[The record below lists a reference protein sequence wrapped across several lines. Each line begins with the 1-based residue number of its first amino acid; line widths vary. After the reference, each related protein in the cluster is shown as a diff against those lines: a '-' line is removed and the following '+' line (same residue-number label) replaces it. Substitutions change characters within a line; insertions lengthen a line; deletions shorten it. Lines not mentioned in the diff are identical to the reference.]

1 MTGAAWGWRQTDE
14 VNVKRVWKLP
24 LCALLVAVTQTVRAD
39 CLDDAARFHHVN
51 VRLVRAIATVESG
64 QRASVVHL
72 NGDGTTDIG
81 LMQINS
87 RWLTTL
93 SHFGVSRAGLYDRCT
108 SAYVGAWILS
118 QNIRRLG
125 LTWDAIGAYNAGAH
139 EKRIA
144 YARRVYRQ
152 LNVPPATVAGQR
164 EVVDARPARPDFV
177 ARLFE
182 PIGWGNGQ

>member
-1 MTGAAWGWRQTDE
+1 M
-14 VNVKRVWKLP
+14 KRVPTMP
-24 LCALLVAVTQTVRAD
+24 LCALLVAATSRAD

-51 VRLVRAIATVESG
+51 VGLVRAIATVESG
-64 QRASVVHL
+64 QRAGVVHL
-72 NGDGTTDIG
+72 NDDGTTDIG

-93 SHFGVSRAGLYDRCT
+93 ARFGVSRAGLQDGCT
-108 SAYVGAWILS
+108 NAYVGAWILS

-125 LTWDAIGAYNAGAH
+125 LTWDAIGAYNASTR

-144 YARRVYRQ
+144 YARRVYRELHSAPQ
-152 LNVPPATVAGQR
+152 TVAQYPPAVT
-164 EVVDARPARPDFV
+164 ARPSDPGFI

>member
-1 MTGAAWGWRQTDE
+1 M
-14 VNVKRVWKLP
+14 KRVWMTP
-24 LCALLVAVTQTVRAD
+24 LCALLVAATSRAD
-39 CLDDAARFHHVN
+39 CLDDAARFHYVN

-64 QRASVVHL
+64 QRAGVVHL

-81 LMQINS
+81 MMQINS
-87 RWLTTL
+87 RWLTAL
-93 SHFGVSRAGLYDRCT
+93 QRFGVSRAGLYDRCT
-108 SAYVGAWILS
+108 NAYVGAWILS

-144 YARRVYRQ
+144 YARRVYRE
-152 LNVPPATVAGQR
+152 LRADPRPVARQP

-182 PIGWGNGQ
+182 PIGWGSGQ

>member
-1 MTGAAWGWRQTDE
+1 M
-14 VNVKRVWKLP
+14 KRVPIMP
-24 LCALLVAVTQTVRAD
+24 LCALLVAATSRAD

-72 NGDGTTDIG
+72 NDDGTTDIA

-93 SHFGVSRAGLYDRCT
+93 SLLGVSRAGLHDGCT
-108 SAYVGAWILS
+108 NAYVGAWILS

-125 LTWDAIGAYNAGAH
+125 LTWDAVGAYNAGSH
-139 EKRIA
+139 EKRII
-144 YARRVYRQ
+144 YARRVYRELRAVSPSMARGQ
-152 LNVPPATVAGQR
+152 QTVT
-164 EVVDARPARPDFV
+164 ARPSSSSFV
-177 ARLFE
+177 ARHFE
-182 PIGWGNGQ
+182 PIEWGNGQ

>member
-1 MTGAAWGWRQTDE
+1 M
-14 VNVKRVWKLP
+14 KRVPMMP
-24 LCALLVAVTQTVRAD
+24 LCALLVAATSRAD

-72 NGDGTTDIG
+72 NVDGTTDIG

-93 SHFGVSRAGLYDRCT
+93 SRFGVSRAGLHDGCT
-108 SAYVGAWILS
+108 NAYVGAWILS
-118 QNIRRLG
+118 QNIRRIG
-125 LTWDAIGAYNAGAH
+125 LTWDAIGAYNAGSH

-144 YARRVYRQ
+144 YARRVYRE
-152 LNVPPATVAGQR
+152 LHAAPPTVAQQPAP
-164 EVVDARPARPDFV
+164 VTARPSGSSFIAQ
-177 ARLFE
+177 LFE

>member
-1 MTGAAWGWRQTDE
+1 M
-14 VNVKRVWKLP
+14 KRVWRIP
-24 LCALLVAVTQTVRAD
+24 FCTLLVVVTQTVRAD

-93 SHFGVSRAGLYDRCT
+93 SRFGVSRAGLYERCT
-108 SAYVGAWILS
+108 NAYVGAWILS
-118 QNIRRLG
+118 QNIRSLG

-144 YARRVYRQ
+144 YARRVYRE
-152 LNVPPATVAGQR
+152 LHVLPATVSELP
-164 EVVDARPARPDFV
+164 EVVEARPAKPDFI

>member
-1 MTGAAWGWRQTDE
+1 M
-14 VNVKRVWKLP
+14 KRVWKMP
-24 LCALLVAVTQTVRAD
+24 LCASLVVVTHTARAD

-64 QRASVVHL
+64 QRAGVVHL
-72 NGDGTTDIG
+72 NRDGTTDIG

-87 RWLTTL
+87 RWLTAL
-93 SHFGVSRAGLYDRCT
+93 SRFGVSRAGLYDRCT
-108 SAYVGAWILS
+108 NAYVGAWILS

-125 LTWDAIGAYNAGAH
+125 LTWGAIGAYNAGAH

-144 YARRVYRQ
+144 YARRVYRE
-152 LNVPPATVAGQR
+152 LHVSPTTVTEQP
-164 EVVDARPARPDFV
+164 EVVYARPARPDFI